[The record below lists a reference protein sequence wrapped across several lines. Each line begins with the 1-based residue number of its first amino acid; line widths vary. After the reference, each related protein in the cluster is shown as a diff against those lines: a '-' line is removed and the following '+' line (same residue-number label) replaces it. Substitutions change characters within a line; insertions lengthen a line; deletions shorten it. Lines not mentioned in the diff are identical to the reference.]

1 MSRASR
7 LANQREEQKDEIRS
21 NPFRQTSIPLN
32 QLLSRKSEKWLASKG
47 KHSKSM
53 KTSENP

>member
-1 MSRASR
+1 MSRANP
-7 LANQREEQKDEIRS
+7 LANQREEKKDEIRV
-21 NPFRQTSIPLN
+21 NPFWHTSIPLN